1 MFSDSISRK
10 TFLKRAAALALAPL
24 MLATLAPV
32 QAQAQAW
39 PTKPIRLIVPW
50 VSGGAA
56 EVMARTVTT
65 RMAETLGQPI
75 VIETRSGANGTIG
88 TGYVATSPPDGYTLL
103 LSHMGPT
110 AISPA
115 LQKVSYDSRKDLA
128 PITRLVGTPLLLV
141 VRSDLPIQSIADLTG
156 YARAN
161 PGKLTYGSVGV
172 GSSTHLAGELLAGQA
187 GIDLVHVPYRGAP
200 PIVLDLVG
208 GRIALAFL
216 GVSSIL
222 PQIEAGQV
230 RPLAITS
237 LKRSD
242 NLPKVAALSE
252 SFPGLE
258 VDSWHG
264 LMAPAGTPRAVIDR
278 IHAAAI
284 RALAEP
290 DVKDWMSRNGF
301 TVGGMS
307 VEDYRTYVDAEV
319 RKWAKVVTDAK
330 IPRQN

>member
-1 MFSDSISRK
+1 MFNVRTSRK
-10 TFLKRAAALALAPL
+10 SFLKCAAVLSLALIALAPHAL
-24 MLATLAPV
+24 V
-32 QAQAQAW
+32 RAQSPAW
-39 PTKPIRLIVPW
+39 PAKPIRLIVPW

-56 EVMARTVTT
+56 EVMARTVTAK
-65 RMAETLGQPI
+65 MAETLGQPI

-88 TGYVATSPPDGYTLL
+88 TGYVATSAPDGYTLL

-115 LQKVSYDSRKDLA
+115 LQKVAYDPRKDLE

-141 VRSDLPIQSIADLTG
+141 VRSDLPIESIADLIR
-156 YARAN
+156 YARTH

-187 GIDLVHVPYRGAP
+187 GVSLVHVPYRGAP

-242 NLPKVAALSE
+242 KLPKVAALSE

-278 IHAAAI
+278 VHAAAL

-290 DVKDWMSRNGF
+290 DVKEWMTRNGF

-307 VEDYRTYVDAEV
+307 VEAYRAYVDAEV
-319 RKWAKVVTDAK
+319 RKWAKVVVDAK
-330 IPRQN
+330 IPKQN

>member
-1 MFSDSISRK
+1 MFDSRLCRRALLKIAAISV
-10 TFLKRAAALALAPL
+10 
-24 MLATLAPV
+24 LATQGGV
-32 QAQAQAW
+32 EAQAQEW

-56 EVMARTVTT
+56 EVMARTVTSK
-65 RMAETLGQPI
+65 MAETLGQPI

-88 TGYVATSPPDGYTLL
+88 TAYVATSPPDGYTLL

-115 LQKVSYDSRKDLA
+115 LQKVPYDPRKDLE

-141 VRSDLPIQSIADLTG
+141 VRSDLPIRTIEDLRR
-156 YARAN
+156 YAIAN

-172 GSSTHLAGELLAGQA
+172 GSSTHLAGELLASQA
-187 GIDLVHVPYRGAP
+187 GIELVHVPYRGAP

-208 GRIALAFL
+208 GRIALAFV
-216 GVSSIL
+216 GVSSII

-237 LKRSD
+237 EKRADS
-242 NLPKVAALSE
+242 LPQVPALSE

-278 IHAAAI
+278 VHAAAL

-290 DVKDWMSRNGF
+290 DVKDWMTRNGF
-301 TVGGMS
+301 TLGGMS
-307 VEDYRTYVDAEV
+307 VQAYRAYIDAELN
-319 RKWAKVVTDAK
+319 KWAKVVTDAK